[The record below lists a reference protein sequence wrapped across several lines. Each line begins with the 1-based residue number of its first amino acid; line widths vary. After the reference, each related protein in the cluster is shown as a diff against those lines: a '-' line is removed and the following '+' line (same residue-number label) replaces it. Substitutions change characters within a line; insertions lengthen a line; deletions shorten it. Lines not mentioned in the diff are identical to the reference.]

1 MANEAK
7 QKIIDLLTDLYK
19 TNGYVTED
27 EVFEHAS
34 KENLSL
40 FDINFITEHLLSHGV
55 IISEEKEKI
64 TLKKGR
70 GYRRDN
76 TKLFKGIA
84 KEYKGLKSFIKYY
97 SAIDGLAEG
106 EWVTLLQQARN
117 GNEWAKNRLFDTAM
131 QKTIKQ
137 ALSISKKFDLDF
149 EDTLQASAFGIL
161 YAIGAFD
168 ETENSSFP
176 SYVPLAVNSQLR
188 RDVIL
193 YSNPVIDFPTYL
205 MNDFFKIHSLVNNHN
220 CSLCSSRDSNLTC
233 PNLRNEIKETLKC
246 SSEEVD
252 ECMKYLQPVEDIKD
266 DSEVVEVDLS
276 NTTKEDE
283 IRKYISSILV
293 HLKSQEEIVIRM
305 RFGIGTDRE
314 HTLEEI
320 GQKYGLTRERIR
332 QIEKNALKKLA
343 WHVYREHIAADLI
356 KE

>member
-27 EVFEHAS
+27 EVFELS
-34 KENLSL
+34 ERENLSV
-40 FDINFITEHLLSHGV
+40 FDINYITEHLLSHGV

-64 TLKKGR
+64 TTKKGR
-70 GYRRDN
+70 GYRRDH
-76 TKLFKGIA
+76 TKFFKEIS
-84 KEYKGLKSFIKYY
+84 KEYKGLKFFIRYY
-97 SAIDGLAEG
+97 NSIDGLAEG
-106 EWVTLLQQARN
+106 EWITLIQQARH
-117 GNEWAKNRLFDTAM
+117 GNEWARTRLFDTSM

-137 ALSISKKFDLDF
+137 AYAVSKKFDLDF
-149 EDTLQASAFGIL
+149 EDTLQASSFGIL
-161 YAIGAFD
+161 YAISAFD
-168 ETENSSFP
+168 ETEHSSFP

-188 RDVIL
+188 RDVCL
-193 YSNPVIDFPTYL
+193 HSNPVIDFPAYL
-205 MNDFFKIHSLVNNHN
+205 MNDFFKIHTLVKEHS
-220 CSLCSSRDSNLTC
+220 CSECAYSNSKLTC
-233 PNLRNEIKETLKC
+233 ENLRNEVKETLKC

-252 ECMKYLQPVEDIKD
+252 ECMKYLQPVEDIKE
-266 DSEVVEVDLS
+266 DSEVVEIDLS